1 MRICV
6 CIKEVPPSVV
16 PRKLDDDGRLA
27 RGTNGQL
34 NQPDVHA
41 LEEALRLRD
50 TFGAGE
56 VVVITMSVLHAT
68 DPLRHALAMGADR
81 AVLVNDDAI
90 AGSDV
95 VATARVLG
103 AALERE
109 APDLVM
115 FGWEATDSNG
125 AMLWAAVGERLGMP
139 VLSRAW
145 ELSVADGVAT
155 AKRQMEYGFDVV
167 AAHLPAVVALSGVT
181 NAPRHPPLKAVIASK
196 RKEIEVASLA
206 DLGVPAEFV
215 GKTGS
220 LTSTL
225 ELAPPPARNRAHVI
239 DDTEDAPQQLL
250 RFLEQRRAI

>member
-6 CIKEVPPSVV
+6 CVKEVPPSVV
-16 PRKLDDDGRLA
+16 PRKLADDGSLV
-27 RGTNGQL
+27 RGTSGQL

-41 LEEALRLRD
+41 LEEALRVRD
-50 TFGAGE
+50 VFKGE
-56 VVVITMSVLHAT
+56 VVTVTMSVQHAT

-81 AVLVNDDAI
+81 AVLVNDEAI
-90 AGSDV
+90 AGSDL

-109 APDLVM
+109 APDMVM

-145 ELSVADGVAT
+145 ELSVADGVVT

-167 AAHLPAVVALSGVT
+167 AVRLPAVVALSGVT
-181 NAPRHPPLKAVIASK
+181 NAPRHPQLKAVVASK
-196 RKEIEVASLA
+196 RKEIESASLM
-206 DLGVPAEFV
+206 DLGVPAGLV
-215 GKTGS
+215 GTAGS

-225 ELAPPPARNRAHVI
+225 RLAPPAARDRAHVI
-239 DDTEDAPQQLL
+239 EDAEDAPQQLL
-250 RFLEQRRAI
+250 SFLEQRGAI

>member
-16 PRKLDDDGRLA
+16 PRRLDDDGSLV
-27 RGTNGQL
+27 RGTSGQL
-34 NQPDVHA
+34 NQPDIHA

-50 TFGAGE
+50 ACGGGE
-56 VVVITMSVLHAT
+56 VVTITMSVKHAT

-90 AGSDV
+90 AGSDL
-95 VATARVLG
+95 VATALVLG

-109 APDLVM
+109 APDMVM

-125 AMLWAAVGERLGMP
+125 AMLWAAVAERLGMP

-167 AAHLPAVVALSGVT
+167 AVRLPAVVALSGVT
-181 NAPRHPPLKAVIASK
+181 NTPRHPQLKAVIASK
-196 RKEIEVASLA
+196 REQIEIASLT
-206 DLGVPAEFV
+206 DLGVPAELV
-215 GKTGS
+215 GTAGS

-225 ELAPPPARNRAHVI
+225 RLALPPVRDRAHVI
-239 DDTEDAPQQLL
+239 EDAEDAPQQLL
-250 RFLEQRRAI
+250 SFLEQRGAI